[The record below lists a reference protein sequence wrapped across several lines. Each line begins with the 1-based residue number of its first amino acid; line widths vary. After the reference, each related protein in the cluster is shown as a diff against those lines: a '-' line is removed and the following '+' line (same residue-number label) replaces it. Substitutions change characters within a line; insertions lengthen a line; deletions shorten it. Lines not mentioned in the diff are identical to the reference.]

1 MKKVE
6 KILTLLKLEFDKED
20 YGIIA
25 RRISDFEFI
34 FISTKKDINIRINIS
49 QKKGKSILLDY
60 YFDSNYYLKSEL
72 IDIDKIEWIILYD
85 LVISN

>member
-6 KILTLLKLEFDKED
+6 KILTSLKLEFDKED

-25 RRISDFEFI
+25 RRISDSEFI
-34 FISTKKDINIRINIS
+34 FISTKKDINIRININ
-49 QKKGKSILLDY
+49 QKKGKFILFDY
-60 YFDSNYYLKSEL
+60 YFDSNYYLKSEF
-72 IDIDKIEWIILYD
+72 IDLDKIEWIILYD